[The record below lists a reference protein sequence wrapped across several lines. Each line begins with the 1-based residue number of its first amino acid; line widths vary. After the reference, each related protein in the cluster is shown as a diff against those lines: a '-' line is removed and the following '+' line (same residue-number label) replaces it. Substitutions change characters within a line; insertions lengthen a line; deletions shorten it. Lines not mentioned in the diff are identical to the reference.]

1 METARA
7 MKPIQM
13 VDLVGQYQKIK
24 PEVDAALQRVI
35 DTAAFINGPEVK
47 DFEKEL
53 AAYLG
58 VKQVI
63 GCANGTDALQIAMMA
78 LGLKPGDEI
87 ITCSFTFV
95 ATVEVVAL
103 LGITPVF
110 ADVLPG
116 TFNIDPEDIR
126 RKITPK
132 TKAIV
137 PVHLFGQT
145 ADMDAIMAIAK
156 EHHLYVIEDNC
167 QAVGG
172 DYHSA
177 SGTKKSGT
185 MGHIGTTSFFPSKN
199 LGCYGDGGALFTNDE
214 EIAKKLRRV
223 CNHGSD
229 VRYYH
234 EVIGVN
240 SRLDAMQAA
249 ILRIKLRHLDEY
261 AAARNTVAAHYD
273 QAFSG
278 LEHIA
283 TPARSKDS
291 THVFHQYTM
300 RVLPAEGMVTG
311 GHRDGLKKHLEANG
325 VPAMIYYPVP
335 CHLQNAFKS
344 ERFPPGS
351 LPVTEQ
357 LTHEVLSL
365 PMSTELDNEQLAH
378 ITTTVKSYFNDH
390 EQR

>member
-1 METARA
+1 

-13 VDLVGQYQKIK
+13 VDLVGQYEKIK

-35 DTAAFINGPEVK
+35 DSAAFINGPEVK
-47 DFEKEL
+47 EFEKEL
-53 AAYLG
+53 ADYLG
-58 VKQVI
+58 VKHVI

-78 LGLKPGDEI
+78 LGLKAGDEI

-116 TFNIDPEDIR
+116 TYNIDPEDIK

-137 PVHLFGQT
+137 PVHLFGQA

-156 EHHLYVIEDNC
+156 EHNLFVIEDNC
-167 QAVGG
+167 QAVGS
-172 DYHSA
+172 DYLSA
-177 SGTKKSGT
+177 SGTKKTGT
-185 MGHIGTTSFFPSKN
+185 IGHIGTTSFFPSKN
-199 LGCYGDGGALFTNDE
+199 LGCYGDGGAMFTNDDE
-214 EIAKKLRRV
+214 VAKKLRRV

-234 EVIGVN
+234 EVVGVN
-240 SRLDAMQAA
+240 SRLDSMQAA
-249 ILRIKLRHLDEY
+249 ILRVKLKHLKEY
-261 AAARNTVAAHYD
+261 DAARNAAASVYD
-273 QAFSG
+273 KAFAG
-278 LEHIA
+278 MPQIVI
-283 TPARSKDS
+283 PQRSNNS

-300 RVLPAEGMVTG
+300 RVTG

-335 CHLQNAFKS
+335 CHLQNAYKS
-344 ERFPPGS
+344 ARFPEGS
-351 LPVTEQ
+351 LPTTEQ
-357 LTHEVLSL
+357 LIHEVLSL
-365 PMSTELDNEQLAH
+365 PMSTELSNEQLAH
-378 ITTTVKSYFNDH
+378 ITATVKSYFK
-390 EQR
+390 

>member
-1 METARA
+1 MALDPTHSS

-13 VDLVGQYQKIK
+13 VDLVGQYEKIK
-24 PEVDAALQRVI
+24 TEVDAALLNVI
-35 DTAAFINGPEVK
+35 KTTAFINGPEVK
-47 DFEKEL
+47 AFEQEL
-53 AAYLG
+53 ATYLG
-58 VKQVI
+58 AKHAI

-78 LGLKPGDEI
+78 LGLKAGDEI

-116 TFNIDPEDIR
+116 TFNIDPADIK

-156 EHHLYVIEDNC
+156 EHNLYVIEDNC
-167 QAVGG
+167 QAIGA
-172 DYHSA
+172 DHTSA
-177 SGTKKSGT
+177 DGTKRKSGT
-185 MGHIGTTSFFPSKN
+185 IGHIGTTSFFPSKN
-199 LGCYGDGGALFTNDE
+199 LGCYGDGGALFTNDDD
-214 EIAKKLRRV
+214 IAKKLCRV

-234 EVIGVN
+234 EVVGVN
-240 SRLDAMQAA
+240 SRLDSMQAA

-261 AAARNTVAAHYD
+261 AAARNAAAAQYD
-273 QAFSG
+273 AAFAG
-278 LEHIA
+278 IEQLV
-283 TPARSKDS
+283 TPQRSASS

-300 RVLPAEGMVTG
+300 RVLG
-311 GHRDGLKKHLEANG
+311 GHRDALKAHLEKNN

-335 CHLQNAFKS
+335 CHLQNAYKS
-344 ERFPPGS
+344 DRFPQGS

-365 PMSTELDNEQLAH
+365 PMSTELDGEQLAH
-378 ITTTVKSYFNDH
+378 ITTTVKNYFN
-390 EQR
+390 Q

>member
-1 METARA
+1 MDTTTA

-13 VDLVGQYQKIK
+13 VDLVGQYEKIK

-35 DTAAFINGPEVK
+35 DSAAFINGPEVK
-47 DFEKEL
+47 EFEKEL
-53 AAYLG
+53 AGYLG
-58 VKQVI
+58 VKHVI

-78 LGLKPGDEI
+78 LGLKAGDEI

-116 TFNIDPEDIR
+116 TYNIDPEDIK

-137 PVHLFGQT
+137 PVHLFGQA

-156 EHHLYVIEDNC
+156 EHNLFVIEDNC
-167 QAVGG
+167 QAVGS
-172 DYHSA
+172 DYLSA
-177 SGTKKSGT
+177 SGTKKTGT
-185 MGHIGTTSFFPSKN
+185 IGHIGTTSFFPSKN
-199 LGCYGDGGALFTNDE
+199 LGCYGDGGAMFTNDDE
-214 EIAKKLRRV
+214 VAKKLRRV

-234 EVIGVN
+234 EVVGVN
-240 SRLDAMQAA
+240 SRLDSMQAA
-249 ILRIKLRHLDEY
+249 ILRVKLKHLKEY
-261 AAARNTVAAHYD
+261 DAARNAAASVYD
-273 QAFSG
+273 KAFAG
-278 LEHIA
+278 MPQIVI
-283 TPARSKDS
+283 PQRSKNS

-300 RVLPAEGMVTG
+300 RVTG

-335 CHLQNAFKS
+335 CHLQNAYKS
-344 ERFPPGS
+344 ARFPEGS
-351 LPVTEQ
+351 LATTEQ
-357 LTHEVLSL
+357 LIHEVLSL
-365 PMSTELDNEQLAH
+365 PMSTELSNEQLAH
-378 ITTTVKSYFNDH
+378 ITATVKSYFK
-390 EQR
+390 